1 MAAHVDDGI
10 ARWAS
15 PFVRN
20 VRQTIIIYSDVFHA
34 RFQATALIRAGF
46 LDYFLLYARV
56 DKGGGLKE
64 GKYSKQ
70 FHLLHL

>member
-34 RFQATALIRAGF
+34 RFQATALIQTGF
-46 LDYFLLYARV
+46 LDLFSSILIFFSYK
-56 DKGGGLKE
+56 DTKLK
-64 GKYSKQ
+64 KRA
-70 FHLLHL
+70 

>member
-1 MAAHVDDGI
+1 MVAHVGDGL

-34 RFQATALIRAGF
+34 RFQATALIRAGLSLYIF
-46 LDYFLLYARV
+46 CMLLYISACV
-56 DKGGGLKE
+56 PLKE
-64 GKYSKQ
+64 SILKKCI
-70 FHLLHL
+70 

>member
-34 RFQATALIRAGF
+34 RFQATALIRTGF
-46 LDYFLLYARV
+46 LDLFSSIRSRKDA
-56 DKGGGLKE
+56 KLK
-64 GKYSKQ
+64 KRA
-70 FHLLHL
+70 